1 MKPILITRSL
11 EKRNGGERG
20 SMLLELLIAIV
31 VLAIGMGGLLV
42 LLVSAM
48 STNNRSGNDTSST
61 MLAEHIIEQISAQPA
76 DTSTA
81 LSINDCAGTAWSV
94 STAGAANGAG
104 NSGSYGGNGAQLTS
118 TAMVDWTQTYASV
131 PAGYKLKYVACGAG
145 GRQITY
151 DTRWNVISLNP
162 SNHSSRMIVV
172 SSRPSSDGT
181 VGGLRYVVPANLR
194 TIGGV
199 QW

>member
-1 MKPILITRSL
+1 
-11 EKRNGGERG
+11 
-20 SMLLELLIAIV
+20 MLLELLIAIV

-42 LLVSAM
+42 LLVSAL

-104 NSGSYGGNGAQLTS
+104 NSGSHGGNGAQLTS
-118 TAMVDWTQTYASV
+118 SGTVDWTQDYASV
-131 PAGYKLKYVACGAG
+131 PDGYKLKYVACGPG
-145 GRQITY
+145 ERQITY

-172 SSRPSSDGT
+172 SARPLSDQAI
-181 VGGLRYVVPANLR
+181 GGLRYVVPANLR

>member
-1 MKPILITRSL
+1 
-11 EKRNGGERG
+11 
-20 SMLLELLIAIV
+20 MLLELLIAIV

-61 MLAEHIIEQISAQPA
+61 MIAEHIIEQISSQPA
-76 DTSTA
+76 NSIAA
-81 LSINDCAGTAWSV
+81 LSINDCAGFALSV
-94 STAGAANGAG
+94 STAGAANGLG

-118 TAMVDWTQTYASV
+118 TGTVDWTQDYADV

-145 GRQITY
+145 GQQITY
-151 DTRWNVISLNP
+151 DARWNVVTLNV
-162 SNHSSRMIVV
+162 SSRMIFV
-172 SSRPSSDGT
+172 SARPSASPT

-194 TIGGV
+194 TIGGME
-199 QW
+199 

>member
-1 MKPILITRSL
+1 MNPILRNRSL
-11 EKRNGGERG
+11 QKRKDCQSG

-61 MLAEHIIEQISAQPA
+61 MLAEHILEQISAQPA

-118 TAMVDWTQTYASV
+118 NGTVDWTQTYASV
-131 PAGYKLKYVACGAG
+131 PAGYKLKYVACGPA
-145 GRQITY
+145 GRQITF
-151 DTRWNVISLNP
+151 DTRWNVVSLNP
-162 SNHSSRMIVV
+162 SNHSSRMVVV
-172 SSRPSSDGT
+172 SARPLSDQA

>member
-1 MKPILITRSL
+1 
-11 EKRNGGERG
+11 
-20 SMLLELLIAIV
+20 MLLELLIAIV

-42 LLVSAM
+42 LLVSAV

-61 MLAEHIIEQISAQPA
+61 MLAEHILEQISAQPA
-76 DTSTA
+76 TSSTA
-81 LSINDCAGTAWSV
+81 LSINDCAATAWTV

-104 NSGSYGGNGAQLTS
+104 NSGSHGGNGAKLTS
-118 TAMVDWTQTYASV
+118 TGTVDWTQAYASV
-131 PAGYKLKYVACGAG
+131 PTGYKLKYVACGGG
-145 GRQITY
+145 GRQTTY
-151 DTRWNVISLNP
+151 DTRWNVVSLNP
-162 SNHSSRMIVV
+162 TNNSSRMIIV
-172 SSRPSSDGT
+172 SARPTGEAT

>member
-1 MKPILITRSL
+1 
-11 EKRNGGERG
+11 
-20 SMLLELLIAIV
+20 MLLELLIAIV
-31 VLAIGMGGLLV
+31 VLAIGMGGILV
-42 LLVSAM
+42 LMVSAM
-48 STNNRSGNDTSST
+48 STDNRSGNDTSST
-61 MLAEHIIEQISAQPA
+61 MLAEHLIEQISAQPA
-76 DTSTA
+76 TSVTA

-94 STAGAANGAG
+94 STVGAANGAG

-118 TAMVDWTQTYASV
+118 NGTVDWTQAYASV
-131 PAGYKLKYVACGAG
+131 PAGYSLKYVACGAG

-151 DTRWNVISLNP
+151 DTRWNIVSLN
-162 SNHSSRMIVV
+162 STNNSSRMIVV
-172 SSRPSSDGT
+172 SARPTGDVM

>member
-1 MKPILITRSL
+1 MNPILITRSL
-11 EKRNGGERG
+11 QKRKGSQCG

-42 LLVSAM
+42 LLVSSM

-61 MLAEHIIEQISAQPA
+61 MLAEHILEQISAQPA
-76 DTSTA
+76 TSVTA

-94 STAGAANGAG
+94 STVGAANGAG
-104 NSGSYGGNGAQLTS
+104 NSGSYGGNGAKLTS
-118 TAMVDWTQTYASV
+118 NGTVDWTQNYASV
-131 PAGYKLKYVACGAG
+131 PAGYRLKYVACGAG

-151 DTRWNVISLNP
+151 DTRWNIVSLN
-162 SNHSSRMIVV
+162 STNNSSRMIVV
-172 SSRPSSDGT
+172 SARPTGDAT
-181 VGGLRYVVPANLR
+181 VGGLRYVVPVNLR

>member
-1 MKPILITRSL
+1 MNPILITRLSQ
-11 EKRNGGERG
+11 KRKGGQRG

-48 STNNRSGNDTSST
+48 YTNNRSGNDTSST
-61 MLAEHIIEQISAQPA
+61 MLAEHILEQISAQPA
-76 DTSTA
+76 NLSAA
-81 LSINDCAGTAWSV
+81 LSITDCAGTGWSV
-94 STAGAANGAG
+94 STAGAVNGFG

-118 TAMVDWTQTYASV
+118 NAAVDWTQDYASV
-131 PAGYKLKYVACGAG
+131 PTDYKMKYVACGAG

-151 DTRWNVISLNP
+151 DVRWNIVSLN
-162 SNHSSRMIVV
+162 STNNSSRMIIV
-172 SSRPSSDGT
+172 SARPLGDAT